1 MKLKM
6 FVLLASLF
14 ALAACGGGDA
24 PAETAVAPADKAE
37 APKPA
42 GPAALVTLN
51 GQAMP
56 AKGAD
61 AATAK
66 VLIVEVSDFQ
76 CGYCKKAV
84 GLMEELRAAYKDSL
98 TVIYM
103 HNALA
108 MHKDARGAAIASVAA
123 QKQGKFWEMHDKMF
137 ENMRALKPA
146 NLEAYATELG
156 LDAAQFKKD
165 SADAAVAKFVDKNQ
179 AISVAIG
186 ARGTP
191 GFFVNGKAIKG
202 FRPAPEF
209 KKIIDEEIAAAD
221 AAGKA
226 GAEWIAER
234 TKTNNAKLH
243 GFLYGGQEP
252 PKVPAAKPRAPR
264 KADKTVYKVTID
276 KKKDAIKGKIDAPIT
291 LAIFSEFQC
300 PFCSRI
306 KPTMAKISETYG
318 DKVRFVFKHS
328 PLPFHKDAIGA
339 SVAAIC
345 AGEQGKFWEMHDKM
359 FSNQRALGLD
369 KLPGYA
375 GELGLNAKKFNK
387 CLSGNYKTSED
398 GKTTWSG
405 KHVDQIERDQELASK
420 VMARGTPNTFVNG
433 RKLTGAKPFEEFK
446 TVIDEELKKAEA
458 LLTRGIKSGDLYDE
472 LVKNGKTFQPLEDEV
487 NTFDLTNAAVLGKKN
502 AKIQIVE
509 FSDFQCPF
517 CSRVGGPL
525 KEVQKHYGDDAVVVF
540 KNFPLS
546 FHKEAMP
553 AAQAALCAKDQGK
566 FWEYHDQLFA
576 NMKALKD
583 QKWGEYA
590 TAIGID
596 KDKLEKCVADK
607 KYEAQVRAEMAEGR
621 KAKVRGTPSIYINGR
636 KFSSPS
642 GYNKAAFT
650 KVIDKHILKTGKKR

>member
-1 MKLKM
+1 MKLKTLM
-6 FVLLASLF
+6 LLAFLPAF
-14 ALAACGGGDA
+14 VACGGGEA
-24 PAETAVAPADKAE
+24 PTDKAAE
-37 APKPA
+37 PAVNAEPAKPA
-42 GPAALVTLN
+42 APTANITLN

-56 AKGAD
+56 EKGAP
-61 AATAK
+61 AEKTK
-66 VLIVEVSDFQ
+66 VLLIEVSDFQ
-76 CGYCKKAV
+76 CGYCKKAAA
-84 GLMEELRAAYKDSL
+84 LMEELKAAYPDTL
-98 TVIYM
+98 TITYM

-108 MHKDARGAAIASVAA
+108 MHKDARGAAIASLAA

-137 ENMRALKPA
+137 DNMRALKKD
-146 NLEAYATELG
+146 NLEAYAKELG
-156 LDAAQFKKD
+156 LDVEQFKKD
-165 SADAAVAKFVDKNQ
+165 SADAAVAKFVDANQ
-179 AISVAIG
+179 AISVALG

-191 GFFVNGKAIKG
+191 GFFVNGKPIKG

-209 KKIIDEEIAAAD
+209 KKLIDEEIAAAD
-221 AAGKA
+221 AAGKM
-226 GAEWIAER
+226 GTDWIIER
-234 TKTNNAKLH
+234 TKVNNAQLH
-243 GFLYGGQEP
+243 GFAFEGKAP
-252 PKVPAAKPRAPR
+252 PAVPAAKKRAPR
-264 KADKTVYKVTID
+264 PADKTVYKVSID
-276 KKKDAIKGKIDAPIT
+276 KKKDAIKGNVDAPIT
-291 LAIFSEFQC
+291 LAVFSEFQC

-306 KPTMAKISETYG
+306 KPTFAKVEETYG
-318 DKVRFVFKHS
+318 DKVRIVFKHS
-328 PLPFHKDAIGA
+328 PLPFHKDAVGA
-339 SVAAIC
+339 SVAALC
-345 AGEQGKFWEMHDKM
+345 AKEQGKFWEMHDKLFENM
-359 FSNQRALGLD
+359 RALQVDKLYGYATALGLND
-369 KLPGYA
+369 G
-375 GELGLNAKKFNK
+375 KFKK
-387 CLSGNYKTSED
+387 CLDGNHKMDAE
-398 GKTTWSG
+398 GKATWAG
-405 KHVDQIERDQELASK
+405 KHVDQIQGDQDLASK

-446 TVIDEELKKAEA
+446 TVIDEELKKADA
-458 LLTRGIKSGDLYDE
+458 LTAKGVKAGDLYDE
-472 LVKNGKTFQPLEDEV
+472 IIKNGKTFQPLEDDV
-487 NTFDLTNAAVLGKKN
+487 ATFDLSNAAVLGKKN

-525 KEVQKHYGDDAVVVF
+525 KEVKKHYGDDAVIVF

-642 GYNKAAFT
+642 GYNLAAFT
-650 KVIDKHILKTGKKR
+650 KVIDKHILNKK

>member
-1 MKLKM
+1 M
-6 FVLLASLF
+6 FVLLASL
-14 ALAACGGGDA
+14 LAFGACGGGDA

-37 APKPA
+37 APKAAAP
-42 GPAALVTLN
+42 PALVTIN
-51 GQAMP
+51 GQALP
-56 AKGAD
+56 TKGATV
-61 AATAK
+61 AAAK

-84 GLMEELRAAYKDSL
+84 GLMDELKAAYKDTLS
-98 TVIYM
+98 VAYM

-137 ENMRALKPA
+137 ENMRALKA
-146 NLEAYATELG
+146 TNLEAYAAELG

-165 SADAAVAKFVDKNQ
+165 SADPAVGKFVDKNQ
-179 AISVAIG
+179 AIAVALG

-191 GFFVNGKAIKG
+191 GFFVNGKPIKG

-209 KKIIDEEIAAAD
+209 KKIIDLEIAAAD

-252 PKVPAAKPRAPR
+252 PAVPAAKARKPRPP
-264 KADKTVYKVTID
+264 DKTVYKVTID
-276 KKKDAIKGKIDAPIT
+276 KKKDAIKGKIDAPVT

-306 KPTMAKISETYG
+306 KPTLAKITEAYG

-328 PLPFHKDAIGA
+328 PLPFHKDAMGA

-345 AGEQGKFWEMHDKM
+345 AGEQGKFWEMHDKL
-359 FSNQRALGLD
+359 FSNQRQLGLD
-369 KLPGYA
+369 KLAGYA
-375 GELGLNAKKFNK
+375 GELGLKAGKFNK
-387 CLSGNYKTSED
+387 CLSANYKTGDD
-398 GKTTWSG
+398 GKTTWAG
-405 KHVDQIERDQELASK
+405 KHVDQIENDQELASK

-458 LLTRGIKSGDLYDE
+458 MLSRGIKSADLYDE
-472 LVKNGKTFQPLEDEV
+472 IVKNGKTFQPLDDDV
-487 NTFDLTNAAVLGKKN
+487 YTFDLANAAVLGKKN

-525 KEVQKHYGDDAVVVF
+525 KAVQKHYGDDAVVVF

-546 FHKEAMP
+546 FHKEAMA
-553 AAQAALCAKDQGK
+553 AAQAALCAKDEGK
-566 FWEYHDQLFA
+566 FWEFHDQLFA
-576 NMKALKD
+576 DQKALKEK
-583 QKWGEYA
+583 KWAEYA
-590 TAIGID
+590 ATLGLNKAKFD
-596 KDKLEKCVADK
+596 ECMSSK

-621 KAKVRGTPSIYINGR
+621 KAKVRGTPSVYINGR

-642 GYNKAAFT
+642 GYNLAAFT

>member
-6 FVLLASLF
+6 LMLLACLPAF
-14 ALAACGGGDA
+14 VACGGG
-24 PAETAVAPADKAE
+24 EAPADKAAE
-37 APKPA
+37 PAVNAEPAKPA
-42 GPAALVTLN
+42 APAANITLN

-56 AKGAD
+56 EKGAPAD
-61 AATAK
+61 KTK
-66 VLIVEVSDFQ
+66 VLIIEVSDFQ

-84 GLMEELRAAYKDSL
+84 GLMEELKAAYPDSL
-98 TVIYM
+98 TITYM

-108 MHKDARGAAIASVAA
+108 MHKDARGAAIASLAA

-137 ENMRALKPA
+137 DNMRALKKD
-146 NLEAYATELG
+146 NLEAYAKEIG
-156 LDAAQFKKD
+156 LDVEQFKKD
-165 SADAAVAKFVDKNQ
+165 YADPAVAKFVDTNQ
-179 AISVAIG
+179 AISVAVG

-209 KKIIDEEIAAAD
+209 KKLIDEEIAAAD
-221 AAGKA
+221 AAGKM
-226 GAEWIAER
+226 GTNWIIER
-234 TKTNNAKLH
+234 TKVNNAKLH
-243 GFLYGGQEP
+243 GFVFEGKAP
-252 PKVPAAKPRAPR
+252 PAVPAAKPRAPR
-264 KADKTVYKVTID
+264 PPDKTVYKVSVD
-276 KKKDAIKGKIDAPIT
+276 KKKDAIKGNVDAPVT
-291 LAIFSEFQC
+291 LAVFSEFQC

-306 KPTMAKISETYG
+306 KPTFAKVEETYG
-318 DKVRFVFKHS
+318 DKVRIVFKHS
-328 PLPFHKDAIGA
+328 PLPFHKEAMGA
-339 SVAAIC
+339 SVAALC
-345 AGEQGKFWEMHDKM
+345 AKEQGKFWEMHDKLFENM
-359 FSNQRALGLD
+359 RALQVDKLYGYATALGLND
-369 KLPGYA
+369 G
-375 GELGLNAKKFNK
+375 KFKK
-387 CLSGNYKTSED
+387 CLDGNHKVDAD
-398 GKTTWSG
+398 GKATWAG
-405 KHVDQIERDQELASK
+405 KHVDQIQGDLDLAAK

-446 TVIDEELKKAEA
+446 TVIDEELKKADA
-458 LLTRGIKSGDLYDE
+458 LTAKGVKAADLYDE
-472 LVKNGKTFQPLEDEV
+472 IVKNGKVFQPLEDEV
-487 NTFDLTNAAVLGKKN
+487 ATFDLSNAAVLGKKN

-525 KEVQKHYGDDAVVVF
+525 KEVQKHYGDDAVIVF

-553 AAQAALCAKDQGK
+553 AAQAALCAMDQGK

-576 NMKALKD
+576 NQKALKE

-596 KDKLEKCVADK
+596 KAKLEKCVADK

-621 KAKVRGTPSIYINGR
+621 KAKVRGTPSVYINGR

-642 GYNKAAFT
+642 GYNLAAFT
-650 KVIDKHILKTGKKR
+650 KVIDKHILKKK